1 MKSPHYTAVTA
12 SVYRKAVDDYVTGGV
27 TDRVN
32 EILIKELDK
41 ISHREYTTGFY
52 FDDGKLKQN
61 YKTSEYMAGSKYMGY
76 VTRLKNNEF
85 IIMSKNTLRLNDEV
99 EILNSKCE
107 SFSAAIRKIKDLKG
121 TEVVY
126 TKGEGEYTIS
136 LETGGKISVYS
147 ILRK

>member
-1 MKSPHYTAVTA
+1 
-12 SVYRKAVDDYVTGGV
+12 
-27 TDRVN
+27 
-32 EILIKELDK
+32 
-41 ISHREYTTGFY
+41 
-52 FDDGKLKQN
+52 
-61 YKTSEYMAGSKYMGY
+61 MAGSKYMGY